1 MAGKKR
7 KAVAEE
13 QARPKA
19 AATVA
24 AAVAV
29 QSSPRRTRSATA
41 RAASGQ
47 AEQKPEPI
55 KKKPKPSKGKK
66 SAFQDEP
73 EPEKDEKE
81 EGPVAV
87 EEDKIIII
95 EACKQCNSF
104 KTRASQ
110 VKEGLEKGVPGVTVT
125 INPEKPRKGCFEVR
139 TGSGNTFISLLNMPR
154 PFKKMKDLDMDEVIE
169 DIVKK
174 LNE

>member
-1 MAGKKR
+1 MAGTKR

-13 QARPKA
+13 PARPKA
-19 AATVA
+19 AATAA

-41 RAASGQ
+41 RAASGE

-66 SAFQDEP
+66 SAARDDP
-73 EPEKDEKE
+73 EPIPLSRGLRSVLKDKT
-81 EGPVAV
+81 
-87 EEDKIIII
+87 III

-154 PFKKMKDLDMDEVIE
+154 PFKKMKDLDMDEVID

>member
-1 MAGKKR
+1 MAGTKR

-13 QARPKA
+13 PARPKA
-19 AATVA
+19 AATAA

-66 SAFQDEP
+66 SAARDDP
-73 EPEKDEKE
+73 EPKVVEKKPD
-81 EGPVAV
+81 PVA
-87 EEDKIIII
+87 EDKTIII